1 MVVAFT
7 TTDMPQTEGYE
18 NHIFT
23 ECKVGDVNQFD
34 YTAESNLIRLRPGP
48 TALVK
53 WSRHTQGGEATL
65 PEAKRKSRV
74 PAPSLFIDNGEGQK
88 Q

>member
-18 NHIFT
+18 NHIFA

-34 YTAESNLIRLRPGP
+34 YTAESNLIRLRPEP

-53 WSRHTQGGEATL
+53 WS
-65 PEAKRKSRV
+65 
-74 PAPSLFIDNGEGQK
+74 
-88 Q
+88 